1 MKLKIISVLICVL
14 FVFCS
19 CGKEEIISSS
29 EISSVVSNAPSSS
42 NVSINESSS
51 SSQATTSNE
60 SKQPP
65 VSSEITLSTK
75 PYTVESVGDTDLLSL
90 VTDHGTSVVGYGE
103 LKNESYNSALKEL
116 ETVLD
121 NYSREISVVCY
132 SLNNKKA
139 LSYNT
144 NARLFCACT
153 VKASFNLFACKEMDK
168 GVASLDTVMTYE
180 KKHYE
185 PGTGDM
191 QYSSYG
197 TKFNMKTILHKSMSI
212 SDNVGYLMSV
222 DYFGREKYNTFAEN
236 LGISSLKIKP
246 TVWALKAGTKDL
258 AITWREIYKYVNSN
272 AKHAEFLYSTCTN
285 TPDNY
290 ATLAL
295 GKKYTISHKQ
305 GHNNTADWPSY
316 SDAGIV
322 WKGNDAYI
330 IAVITN
336 SLGPNA
342 ESRKV
347 MADTIKIIDEKLF

>member
-1 MKLKIISVLICVL
+1 MKIKIISILICVL
-14 FVFCS
+14 LLLCGCS
-19 CGKEEIISSS
+19 NAVTGGSNNTNSVSSNMSINSQNIS
-29 EISSVVSNAPSSS
+29 EIVSGEENY
-42 NVSINESSS
+42 
-51 SSQATTSNE
+51 
-60 SKQPP
+60 
-65 VSSEITLSTK
+65 LSTK
-75 PYTVESVGDTDLLSL
+75 PYKVEYFGNTNLLTLISNHGKTVES
-90 VTDHGTSVVGYGE
+90 YGE
-103 LKNESYNSALKEL
+103 LADDKYQSAIAEL
-116 ETVLD
+116 EGVL
-121 NYSREISVVCY
+121 NAYSREISVVCY

-144 NARLFCACT
+144 SARMFCACT
-153 VKASFNLFACKEMDK
+153 VKAPFNLFACMEMDK
-168 GVASLDTVMTYE
+168 DVASLDTEMIYE

-197 TKFNMKTILHKSMSI
+197 TKFTMRTILHKSMSI

-222 DYFGREKYNTFAEN
+222 DYFKREKYNTFAEK
-236 LGISSLKIKP
+236 LGIDSLKIKP

-258 AITWREIYKYVNSN
+258 AVAWYEIYKYVNSS
-272 AKHAEFLYSTCTN
+272 AKHAEFLYSTCTG

-295 GKKYTISHKQ
+295 EDKYTISHKQ

-336 SLGPNA
+336 SLGPTS

-347 MADTIKIIDEKLF
+347 MADTIKIIDQKLF

>member
-1 MKLKIISVLICVL
+1 MKRILPFLICL
-14 FVFCS
+14 TLIFCS
-19 CGKEEIISSS
+19 CSNNPQDNSSLISSETIS
-29 EISSVVSNAPSSS
+29 ELPLSS
-42 NVSINESSS
+42 ES
-51 SSQATTSNE
+51 
-60 SKQPP
+60 
-65 VSSEITLSTK
+65 VSSEPPYNSVK
-75 PYTVESVGDTDLLSL
+75 PYTVEYSDSFGDLLSQI
-90 VTDHGTSVVGYGE
+90 TDHGATVNRYGE
-103 LKNESYNSALKEL
+103 LKDEKYSAAITEL
-116 ETVLD
+116 EAVLD
-121 NYSREISVVCY
+121 DYSREISVVCY

-139 LSYNT
+139 ISYNT

-153 VKASFNLFACKEMDK
+153 VKAPFNLFACMEMDK
-168 GVASLDTVMTYE
+168 GVATLDTKMTYQ

-197 TKFNMKTILHKSMSI
+197 TEFDMRTILHKSMSI

-222 DYFGREKYNTFAEN
+222 DYFSREKYNAFAEN
-236 LGISSLKIKP
+236 LGINSLKIKP
-246 TVWALKAGTKDL
+246 TVWALKAGTRDL
-258 AITWREIYKYVNSN
+258 AVSWREIYKYVNSN

-295 GKKYTISHKQ
+295 GDKYTISHKQ

-330 IAVITN
+330 VAVITN
-336 SLGPNA
+336 SLGPTG
-342 ESRKV
+342 ESRAV
-347 MADTIKIIDEKLF
+347 MANAIKIIDEKLF